1 MTVRPITALVATLF
15 LATLVP
21 AIAGEWETL
30 KGCRLLPN
38 ESNDGDSFHVEH
50 DGKEY
55 IFRLYFADSP
65 ESSMQ
70 VAERVA
76 QQADDFGVG
85 EEAVLR
91 AGKDAAQF
99 TERALRGK
107 FEVTTKF
114 QNARGA
120 SKLPRSYAVVRTA
133 DGKDLAML
141 LVEAGLARAHG
152 VVADAPRTPS
162 MADYQRAEDR
172 ARRGGY
178 GIFGGK
184 RLAKGQGLEENDPEP
199 IEEQKPPQEEF
210 SVTEAVFAQV
220 SADPVIATKV
230 RIQEPGVLT
239 APAAA
244 TGQGVAAAPPGSN
257 RVNVNKATVKE
268 LEALPGIGPKTAAAI
283 VDGRPY
289 SSVEDLLR
297 VPGIGPK
304 RFEAIAPLVTE

>member
-99 TERALRGK
+99 TERALS
-107 FEVTTKF
+107 T
-114 QNARGA
+114 
-120 SKLPRSYAVVRTA
+120 
-133 DGKDLAML
+133 
-141 LVEAGLARAHG
+141 
-152 VVADAPRTPS
+152 
-162 MADYQRAEDR
+162 
-172 ARRGGY
+172 
-178 GIFGGK
+178 
-184 RLAKGQGLEENDPEP
+184 
-199 IEEQKPPQEEF
+199 
-210 SVTEAVFAQV
+210 
-220 SADPVIATKV
+220 
-230 RIQEPGVLT
+230 
-239 APAAA
+239 
-244 TGQGVAAAPPGSN
+244 
-257 RVNVNKATVKE
+257 
-268 LEALPGIGPKTAAAI
+268 
-283 VDGRPY
+283 
-289 SSVEDLLR
+289 
-297 VPGIGPK
+297 
-304 RFEAIAPLVTE
+304 